1 MVTVKIDDKGRLSI
15 PADIRGQLGI
25 QTGDV
30 FFLETD
36 AEHTLI
42 HLAKAQNPFDG
53 LAEHAAEEYRA
64 GRTRRLRDYASDRGI
79 SVNDRE

>member
-30 FFLETD
+30 FFLETNAD
-36 AEHTLI
+36 HTLI

-79 SVNDRE
+79 AVNDRK

>member
-30 FFLETD
+30 FFLETNAD
-36 AEHTLI
+36 HTLI

-53 LAEHAAEEYRA
+53 LAEHATEEYRA
-64 GRTRRLRDYASDRGI
+64 GRTRRLRDYASDRGVA
-79 SVNDRE
+79 VNDRK

>member
-30 FFLETD
+30 FFLETNAD
-36 AEHTLI
+36 HTLI

-53 LAEHAAEEYRA
+53 LAEHAAEEYRK

-79 SVNDRE
+79 SVDDRE

>member
-15 PADIRGQLGI
+15 PTDIRGKLGI
-25 QTGDV
+25 QAGDV

-36 AEHTLI
+36 VEHTMI

-53 LAEHAAEEYRA
+53 PAEHAAEEYRA
-64 GRTRRLRDYASDRGI
+64 GRTRRLRAYAADRGI
-79 SVNDRE
+79 AVDALE